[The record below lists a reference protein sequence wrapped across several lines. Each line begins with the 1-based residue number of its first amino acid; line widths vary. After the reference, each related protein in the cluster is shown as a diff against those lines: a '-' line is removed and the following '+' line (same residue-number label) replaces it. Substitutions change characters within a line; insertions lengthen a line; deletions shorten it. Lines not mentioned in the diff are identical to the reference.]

1 MKPFVFVAN
10 KGKERPESRENGLR
24 MLYFTRLKYNESDIE
39 NEREKWENETEN
51 CKIYIKMKDKN
62 EHYADYV

>member
-1 MKPFVFVAN
+1 MV
-10 KGKERPESRENGLR
+10 S
-24 MLYFTRLKYNESDIE
+24 SDIE

-62 EHYADYV
+62 EHYADYVWIVYE

>member
-1 MKPFVFVAN
+1 MV
-10 KGKERPESRENGLR
+10 S
-24 MLYFTRLKYNESDIE
+24 SDIE

-51 CKIYIKMKDKN
+51 CNIYIKMKDKN